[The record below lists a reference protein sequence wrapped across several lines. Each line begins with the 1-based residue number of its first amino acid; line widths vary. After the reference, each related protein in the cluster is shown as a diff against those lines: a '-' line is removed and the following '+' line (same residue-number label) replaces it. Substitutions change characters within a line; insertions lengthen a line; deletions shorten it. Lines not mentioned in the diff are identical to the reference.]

1 MRRTLRPTTIAGAV
15 LLIGWLSGLS
25 WARPPLEYPRPGSNV
40 CVPNVRGFGYFETQ
54 WRRWPGKRPV
64 NPRSIG
70 SEVIP
75 APKGQEEVPP
85 PKATM
90 PRPPSPVP
98 QQDDPLPLPEG
109 MIVPPEGLLLPDSQ
123 PTEMPLEPTPSGRS
137 KPLFGDGLPG
147 LPSLPAE
154 PKAPEKSPEE
164 RSPRS
169 ERRLTPPRR
178 EMAARPPAPTN
189 VREGGVIPVVGN
201 LEPERNARY
210 DVPRREPT
218 AARSPA
224 PTNVRDG
231 GVIPVVGNL
240 EPERNVRYDVPRR
253 GPAAARPPA
262 PTNVRDGGVV
272 PVVGDIEPE
281 RSTLLTGAYRADS
294 IALTIPSRLAERVE
308 PAAYA
313 MAESPG
319 LAEAG
324 DHLVVPPVALNGYC
338 PVELVLNGRWVA
350 GDLRWTVVHKG
361 LIYRLSGDRQRR
373 EFLADPDCF
382 APVDSG
388 NDRVMLVDRQRVV
401 PGRPEF
407 CAMYEER
414 LYMFSSAASQSR
426 FNGDPQRYAVER

>member
-1 MRRTLRPTTIAGAV
+1 MRRTLRLTTIAGAV

-54 WRRWPGKRPV
+54 WRRWPGERPV

-75 APKGQEEVPP
+75 APEGREEVPP

-90 PRPPSPVP
+90 PRPPLPVP

-109 MIVPPEGLLLPDSQ
+109 MIVPPEGLLLPGSQ
-123 PTEMPLEPTPSGRS
+123 PTEMPLEPTPGGQS

-154 PKAPEKSPEE
+154 PKAEPMPEEKAPEKSPKE
-164 RSPRS
+164 RAPRS
-169 ERRLTPPRR
+169 ERRLTSPRR
-178 EMAARPPAPTN
+178 ELAAAPPAAPN
-189 VREGGVIPVVGN
+189 KRDDGGVVPLAGGM
-201 LEPERNARY
+201 EPERNARY
-210 DVPRREPT
+210 DVPRREP
-218 AARSPA
+218 AA
-224 PTNVRDG
+224 T
-231 GVIPVVGNL
+231 
-240 EPERNVRYDVPRR
+240 
-253 GPAAARPPA
+253 RPPA
-262 PTNVRDGGVV
+262 PTNVRDGNVV
-272 PVVGDIEPE
+272 PVVGNMEPE
-281 RSTLLTGAYRADS
+281 RSTLLTGAYHADS

-319 LAEAG
+319 MAEAG

-373 EFLADPDCF
+373 EFLANPDCF

-388 NDRVMLVDRQRVV
+388 NDRVMLVDQQRVV
-401 PGRPEF
+401 PGRTEF
-407 CAMYEER
+407 CAIYEGR
-414 LYMFSSAASQSR
+414 LYMFSSAAGQSR
-426 FNGDPQRYAVER
+426 FNGDPQRYAAEK